1 MEENKMRAP
10 TENEINEFTERLGI
24 IPNAYKGEVSFK
36 YMLKRY
42 CENLVNNKERP
53 KMTALY
59 IETTKY
65 VSRYNGSEIR
75 TMNKSERN
83 LRFVVEKLWKEP
95 HTETFDE
102 VFKYYKKKS
111 KPTNLEFVGACSSY
125 LLHEINKKEYENT
138 QKTKTDTMQFEKEF
152 LINKLECDATSR
164 LNSVSSVP
172 DDVKEYLNYTI
183 SNIIKDSIQDIFK
196 YVLYPDVK

>member
-1 MEENKMRAP
+1 MRAP

-65 VSRYNGSEIR
+65 VSRYNGS
-75 TMNKSERN
+75 
-83 LRFVVEKLWKEP
+83 
-95 HTETFDE
+95 
-102 VFKYYKKKS
+102 
-111 KPTNLEFVGACSSY
+111 
-125 LLHEINKKEYENT
+125 
-138 QKTKTDTMQFEKEF
+138 
-152 LINKLECDATSR
+152 
-164 LNSVSSVP
+164 
-172 DDVKEYLNYTI
+172 
-183 SNIIKDSIQDIFK
+183 
-196 YVLYPDVK
+196 

>member
-24 IPNAYKGEVSFK
+24 IPNAYKGEISFK

-42 CENLVNNKERP
+42 CESLVKNKERP

-65 VSRYNGSEIR
+65 VSKCNDDSEIR

-95 HTETFDE
+95 HTETLDE

-125 LLHEINKKEYENT
+125 LLHEVNKKDKDT
-138 QKTKTDTMQFEKEF
+138 QKSDTIQFEKEF
-152 LINKLECDATSR
+152 LINKLECDTTSR
-164 LNSVSSVP
+164 LNSVSNVP
-172 DDVKEYLNYTI
+172 EDVKEYLNYTI

-196 YVLYPDVK
+196 YVLYPD

>member
-1 MEENKMRAP
+1 MRAP
-10 TENEINEFTERLGI
+10 NENEINEFTEKLGI

-36 YMLKRY
+36 HILKRY
-42 CENLVNNKERP
+42 CESLVNNKERP

-65 VSRYNGSEIR
+65 VSKYNDSEIK
-75 TMNKSERN
+75 TMNRSERN
-83 LRFVVEKLWKEP
+83 LRSVVEKLWKEP

-125 LLHEINKKEYENT
+125 LLHAINNKDGAT
-138 QKTKTDTMQFEKEF
+138 QKTAIQFEKEF
-152 LINKLECDATSR
+152 LINKLECDATNR
-164 LNSVSSVP
+164 LNSVSNIP
-172 DDVKEYLNYTI
+172 EEVKEYLNYTV

>member
-1 MEENKMRAP
+1 MRAP
-10 TENEINEFTERLGI
+10 NENEINEFTERLGI

-42 CENLVNNKERP
+42 CESLVNNKERP

-65 VSRYNGSEIR
+65 VSRYNESEIR
-75 TMNKSERN
+75 TMNRSERN
-83 LRFVVEKLWKEP
+83 LRSVVEKLWKEP

-111 KPTNLEFVGACSSY
+111 RPTNLEFIGACSSY
-125 LLHEINKKEYENT
+125 LLHAINKKDGDT
-138 QKTKTDTMQFEKEF
+138 QKTDVIQFEKEF
-152 LINKLECDATSR
+152 LINKLECDTNNR
-164 LNSVSSVP
+164 LNSVSGVP
-172 DDVKEYLNYTI
+172 EDVKEYLNCTI

-196 YVLYPDVK
+196 YVLYPDIK

>member
-1 MEENKMRAP
+1 MRAP

-24 IPNAYKGEVSFK
+24 IPNAYKGEISFK
-36 YMLKRY
+36 YILKRY
-42 CENLVNNKERP
+42 CESLAKNKERP

-65 VSRYNGSEIR
+65 VSKCNDDSEIR

-102 VFKYYKKKS
+102 VFKYYKKKN

-125 LLHEINKKEYENT
+125 LLHEVNKKDKDT
-138 QKTKTDTMQFEKEF
+138 QKSDTIQFEKEF

-164 LNSVSSVP
+164 LNSVSNVP
-172 DDVKEYLNYTI
+172 EDVKEYLNYTI

-196 YVLYPDVK
+196 YVLYPD

>member
-1 MEENKMRAP
+1 MRAP

-95 HTETFDE
+95 HTETFDA
-102 VFKYYKKKS
+102 VFKYYKKMN

-125 LLHEINKKEYENT
+125 LLHEVNKKDKDT
-138 QKTKTDTMQFEKEF
+138 QKSDAIQFEKEF
-152 LINKLECDATSR
+152 LINKLECDANNR
-164 LNSVSSVP
+164 LNSVSNLP
-172 DDVKEYLNYTI
+172 EEVKEYLNYSI
-183 SNIIKDSIQDIFK
+183 SNILKDSIQDIFK
-196 YVLYPDVK
+196 YVLYPDTK

>member
-1 MEENKMRAP
+1 MRTP
-10 TENEINEFTERLGI
+10 TENEINEFAEKLGI
-24 IPNAYKGEVSFK
+24 IPNAYKGELSFK
-36 YMLKRY
+36 YILKRY
-42 CENLVNNKERP
+42 CESLVNNKERP
-53 KMTALY
+53 KMMALY

-65 VSRYNGSEIR
+65 VSKYSNSDIR

-102 VFKYYKKKS
+102 VFKYYKKKN

-125 LLHEINKKEYENT
+125 LLHEVNRKDV
-138 QKTKTDTMQFEKEF
+138 QKQKSDAIQFEKEF
-152 LINKLECDATSR
+152 LINKLECDTNNR
-164 LNSVSSVP
+164 LNSVSNVP
-172 DDVKEYLNYTI
+172 DEVKEYLNYTI

-196 YVLYPDVK
+196 YIIYPDAK

>member
-10 TENEINEFTERLGI
+10 NENEINEFTEKLGI
-24 IPNAYKGEVSFK
+24 IPNAYKGEISFK

-42 CENLVNNKERP
+42 CESFVNNKERP

-65 VSRYNGSEIR
+65 VSRYNESEIR
-75 TMNKSERN
+75 TMNRSERN

-111 KPTNLEFVGACSSY
+111 RPTNLEFIGACSSY
-125 LLHEINKKEYENT
+125 LLHVINKKDGGT
-138 QKTKTDTMQFEKEF
+138 QKTDTIQFEKEF
-152 LINKLECDATSR
+152 LINKLECDATNR
-164 LNSVSSVP
+164 LNSVSNVP
-172 DDVKEYLNYTI
+172 EEVKEYLNYTV

-196 YVLYPDVK
+196 YVLYPDIK